1 MTTVIVG
8 ACAGILCTV
17 SFLPQ
22 VIKIYRTKSVKDIS
36 LLTFCVFTAGVFLW
50 FIYGLLIKDMPVI
63 ITNTL
68 IFILALAIVGMKIKY
83 SKTVNREKEEV
94 VR

>member
-8 ACAGILCTV
+8 ICAGILCTV

-36 LLTFCVFTAGVFLW
+36 LLTFCVFTTGVFLW
-50 FIYGLLIKDMPVI
+50 FTYGLLIKDMPII
-63 ITNTL
+63 ITNAL
-68 IFILALAIVGMKIKY
+68 IFILALTIVGMKIKY
-83 SKTVNREKEEV
+83 S
-94 VR
+94 